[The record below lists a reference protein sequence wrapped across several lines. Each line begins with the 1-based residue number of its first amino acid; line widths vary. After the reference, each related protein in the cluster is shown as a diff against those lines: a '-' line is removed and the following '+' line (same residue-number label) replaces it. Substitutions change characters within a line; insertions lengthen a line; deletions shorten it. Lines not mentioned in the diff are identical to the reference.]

1 MNNKAL
7 VLLSMFIIGL
17 ALVFMLKENN
27 SSVSSSS
34 DMKATTG
41 LPAPLFELK
50 DIHGKTWNL
59 ADLKGKVVLLN
70 FWATWCDSCRT
81 ENPSIQKLVASE
93 KRDDRFI
100 FLSVLFKDEPS
111 RAMEYLKEN
120 NFDFNVLVDDS
131 GLSSKYK
138 VRGVPETFIIDKEG
152 VIRQKVIGPI
162 EWDSADVRESI
173 SKLIN
178 DK

>member
-1 MNNKAL
+1 MNNKAVIL
-7 VLLSMFIIGL
+7 ISMLIIGI
-17 ALVFMLKENN
+17 ALVFLMKDNT
-27 SSVSSSS
+27 SSNSSS
-34 DMKATTG
+34 DIKATTG

-59 ADLKGKVVLLN
+59 ANLKGKVVLLN

-81 ENPSIQKLVASE
+81 ENPSVQKLVESE
-93 KRDDRFI
+93 KGDNRFI

-111 RAMEYLKEN
+111 RAIEYMKEN
-120 NFDFNVLVDDS
+120 NFDFNVLVDS
-131 GLSSKYK
+131 AGLSSKYK
-138 VRGVPETFIIDKEG
+138 IRGVPETFIIDKEG

-173 SKLIN
+173 AKLIN